1 MTSWDSV
8 LAGGLSIKKTESY
21 YYVRI
26 AIININKAW
35 KSSKKYIL
43 VDFGPWDYKPKII
56 FEKYYK

>member
-1 MTSWDSV
+1 MYRFFSFSLITKGPKD
-8 LAGGLSIKKTESY
+8 I
-21 YYVRI
+21 RI